1 MRQFNEYSK
10 LMRVAIRSPIDG
22 FVSQEKLDREWRTL
36 RFKDVPN
43 FEKACTEYE
52 QFKDIIQSCGAEVIE
67 LEGDSSLSLIHI

>member
-1 MRQFNEYSK
+1 MRQFNEFSK

-52 QFKDIIQSCGAEVIE
+52 
-67 LEGDSSLSLIHI
+67 LSLIHI

>member
-1 MRQFNEYSK
+1 MRQFNEFSK

-43 FEKACTEYE
+43 FEKACTDASEY
-52 QFKDIIQSCGAEVIE
+52 KDE
-67 LEGDSSLSLIHI
+67 LIKHAQNYKAFELHE